1 MSEMSG
7 TGFRRFR
14 RPRRPG
20 ALPLRRLLLLLL
32 AAVLAYLLLLSDFG
46 LLRRWQLA
54 RQAARERA
62 RIEVL
67 QARQAELE
75 RERERLA
82 DPAYLERVAREEHG
96 MVRPGEQVYRVAVPD
111 TGKKGKKDRP

>member
-1 MSEMSG
+1 MNEASG

-20 ALPLRRLLLLLL
+20 APPLRRILLVSL
-32 AAVLAYLLLLSDFG
+32 AAVLVYLLLLSDFG
-46 LLRRWQLA
+46 LLHRWQLA
-54 RQAARERA
+54 REEARERA
-62 RIEVL
+62 RIEEL
-67 QARQAELE
+67 EARQAELE

-82 DPAYLERVAREEHG
+82 DPEYLERVAREEHG

-111 TGKKGKKDRP
+111 TGKKGKEKRP